1 MLAAAGT
8 PRTTGS
14 YSCPIE
20 NAPTQEGTMND
31 LKQILVGVDFSP
43 PSAAAL
49 RQAMRIGKWS
59 QASLKVVH
67 VLETLLVVDIQEAM
81 SVLQEDI
88 VNMLMADAKEGWQ
101 AFAAK
106 IPGAASLP
114 FEVEINSAVAGLT
127 RRAGEPGVGLL
138 VLGAHGSQDKKA
150 VGPVATGCVRRSP
163 SDVLLVQEPH
173 DRAYTTVIACVDFS
187 PTSRRAVEQAAAVAA
202 RDSATLYV
210 IHAYSAPWRKSAL
223 RKPATADLDVRY
235 RDMMLARLEEFCKP
249 MGAEMTYLKPRYQLV
264 EHDSHAHGI
273 GHFARQI
280 GADLVVL
287 GKRGKSNLRDVF
299 LGSTAERVLRDA
311 PCSILAVRP
320 V

>member
-1 MLAAAGT
+1 
-8 PRTTGS
+8 
-14 YSCPIE
+14 
-20 NAPTQEGTMND
+20 MND
-31 LKQILVGVDFSP
+31 LKQVLVGVDFSP
-43 PSAAAL
+43 CSATAL
-49 RQAMRIGKWS
+49 RQATRIAKWS
-59 QASLKVVH
+59 QARLKVVH

-81 SVLQEDI
+81 SVMQEDI
-88 VNMLMADAKEGWQ
+88 VNMLMADAKQSWQ

-106 IPGAASLP
+106 IPGAGSLP

-127 RRAGEPGVGLL
+127 RRAGEEGVGLL
-138 VLGAHGSQDKKA
+138 VIGTHGPEVKKA

-173 DRAYTTVIACVDFS
+173 DRPYTTVIACVDFS
-187 PTSRRAVEQAAAVAA
+187 PTSHRAVEQAAAVAA

-210 IHAYSAPWRKSAL
+210 IHAYSAPWHKSAL
-223 RKPATADLDVRY
+223 KKSPATTDLDVRY
-235 RDMMLARLEEFCKP
+235 RDMMLARLQEFCKP

-273 GHFARQI
+273 GQFARQI

-287 GKRGKSNLRDVF
+287 GKRGKTNLRDVF

-320 V
+320 A